1 MDLMDIVGLLVG
13 VAAGY
18 WGYRHFFVTG
28 SAV

>member
-1 MDLMDIVGLLVG
+1 MRVEAVLGLLIG

-28 SAV
+28 AVA